1 MAGTAMTVW
10 PDDQVSCPEPAP
22 APRTM
27 HGDPLPRPRG
37 LRTALHLLVSFGR
50 LTVRHGAPVAWHR
63 HATRRASPNPTW
75 WHPPAAGR
83 APFCILRLDVA
94 PAPRG
99 RLRGSAN
106 RMIRRGRHDRCVGEP
121 LAAPVPLAT
130 APSVEP
136 IRSHQ
141 VCAWKPGSGRPAQG
155 AARGSPTAKGN
166 ALSPRNTPHPGRWP
180 AQWRAGAGRNGEEAG
195 GACEP
200 IYRAAPRADCNLPL
214 QWTIVPTPN
223 TRY

>member
-1 MAGTAMTVW
+1 ML
-10 PDDQVSCPEPAP
+10 
-22 APRTM
+22 PRT
-27 HGDPLPRPRG
+27 D
-37 LRTALHLLVSFGR
+37 SD
-50 LTVRHGAPVAWHR
+50 GAPE
-63 HATRRASPNPTW
+63 T
-75 WHPPAAGR
+75 GR
-83 APFCILRLDVA
+83 APHWVA
-94 PAPRG
+94 PTERQPPGG

-106 RMIRRGRHDRCVGEP
+106 RVIGVHGVIGVGEP
-121 LAAPVPLAT
+121 RAAPVPLAT

-141 VCAWKPGSGRPAQG
+141 VCAWKPGSGRPAQR
-155 AARGSPTAKGN
+155 AARGSPTTAGN
-166 ALSPRNTPHPGRWP
+166 ALSPRSTPHPGRWP

-223 TRY
+223 TRYSDCWRMKARMSSICCSLMSTSVSGPGGAA